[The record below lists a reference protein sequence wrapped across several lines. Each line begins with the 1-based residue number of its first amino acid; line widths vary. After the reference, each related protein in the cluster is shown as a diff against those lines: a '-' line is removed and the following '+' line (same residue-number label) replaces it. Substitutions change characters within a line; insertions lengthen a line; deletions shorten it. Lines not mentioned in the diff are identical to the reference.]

1 MRAETTSMPNRLE
14 TTAAVEITSLNL
26 NQIATLL
33 KQKKVSP
40 VELTRACLAQIEALN
55 PLLNAFITVTAES
68 ALQEAHRAESEL
80 QRGVCR
86 GPLHGVPVAVKDLF
100 DTAGVRTTA
109 GSALFKD
116 RIPQEDAAV
125 VQRLRGAGAVI
136 LGKLNMHE
144 FAYGPTTQATGYFG
158 RVCNPWATERISGG
172 SSGGSG
178 AAVAA
183 GLCYGALGSDTGGSI
198 RQPAA
203 FCGIVGLKPTYG
215 RVSTRGVIPVS
226 WSADHIGPMTRSVL
240 DAAIMLQ
247 AIAGYDAKD
256 VTSYDMP
263 VEDFVAATALQ
274 DRVPIR
280 IGIPRDFFYA
290 GLDPEVNE
298 ATEQAVAELAKLG
311 AEIRDV
317 TIEVSTDRTV
327 IQSEAYTYHSK
338 NIAKHSALYLPDTLA
353 KLKLGASI
361 DIAAYIKARL
371 KMDQLRRDV
380 PKSFSRVDVL
390 VTPTTPIPP
399 PKASELPAKF
409 EDVMT
414 SDGLMFRNARPFNLS
429 GLPTISIPCGF
440 TKAGLPI
447 GLQLSAAP
455 WREATVL
462 RLAQA
467 YEQATNWH
475 TRRPNIGAHGR
486 FQGSGDGS

>member
-1 MRAETTSMPNRLE
+1 
-14 TTAAVEITSLNL
+14 
-26 NQIATLL
+26 
-33 KQKKVSP
+33 
-40 VELTRACLAQIEALN
+40 
-55 PLLNAFITVTAES
+55 
-68 ALQEAHRAESEL
+68 
-80 QRGVCR
+80 
-86 GPLHGVPVAVKDLF
+86 
-100 DTAGVRTTA
+100 
-109 GSALFKD
+109 
-116 RIPQEDAAV
+116 
-125 VQRLRGAGAVI
+125 
-136 LGKLNMHE
+136 
-144 FAYGPTTQATGYFG
+144 
-158 RVCNPWATERISGG
+158 
-172 SSGGSG
+172 
-178 AAVAA
+178 
-183 GLCYGALGSDTGGSI
+183 
-198 RQPAA
+198 
-203 FCGIVGLKPTYG
+203 
-215 RVSTRGVIPVS
+215 
-226 WSADHIGPMTRSVL
+226 MTRSVL